1 MTRSLALFVLTVL
14 PLAAQSPLPSTI
26 EAVGDRTSITGN
38 SGLQPSASG
47 LRGGGAAYRA
57 EFTAGERRFEP
68 ALGRLAPTTLRV
80 SLAPNAL
87 RRGEQA
93 LALLRPQ
100 SLPQQRERCASFAH
114 DGGVEERF
122 DVRPEGL
129 ALSWHFP
136 QPLAGDGDLVVRYA
150 VASTLGAPLSSSD
163 GLRFGGEHGGVHI
176 GGVTGIDA
184 RGRSVAGSLQW
195 VEGGIELS
203 LPDAFVDAAT
213 YPIVLDPL
221 IGTWFP
227 VSSGLTFD
235 DGEPDAAYDA
245 TTNRFLV
252 VWRRTFSAT
261 DSDVR
266 GQLVTSGGSLVGGT
280 IFFGSNGVVSPPRVV
295 DLGVRDRFVTAWSQQ
310 VGSTSS
316 VQFEAVEA
324 GSGALGFA
332 TTVISSTT
340 DQYSGVDIG
349 CETDATIGT
358 SRGVV
363 VVYDDSGLD
372 AIRARRYWWN
382 SIDALQSAA
391 SYSVFV
397 DTLLGVVYSQPA
409 ISRTAA
415 ADGSL
420 LVAAKR
426 RSVLL
431 GGSAIEVA
439 KISSAPGGV
448 SATVVVA
455 SNSNDVLAAPDVDG
469 YGGRWNV
476 AWEQN
481 SVAGTLT
488 YDAVKVAPVGFDA
501 VANALVV
508 GTPVTFGGSPLGQAR
523 APSLGWTPGR
533 TWLGYE
539 FTATLPMP
547 ATTTLRVAAI
557 DSASCATCNDSFT
570 VGFPD
575 GPRIVVATGVSGGA
589 TTMETALVVY
599 HDTFHDVNAQ
609 LLRNFG
615 TSGSIVDLGGACGS
629 SGFQSF
635 SHSPGI
641 GSSGLRNTLS
651 GLPASTLAAI
661 FNFSQPTGTSV
672 CGPCVWVPFSVTVAP
687 PILAG
692 TAAVE
697 FGIPCLPALVGAQF
711 ESQWTTIDF
720 SQAPCAL
727 FPGLTNSNRLLMTVG
742 Q

>member
-1 MTRSLALFVLTVL
+1 MTRSLALFALTVL

-26 EAVGDRTSITGN
+26 EAVGDRTTITGN

-57 EFTAGERRFEP
+57 DFIAGERRFEP
-68 ALGRLAPTTLRV
+68 ALGRLAPTTSRV
-80 SLAPNAL
+80 SLSPKAL

-93 LALLRPQ
+93 LSLLRSQ
-100 SLPQQRERCASFAH
+100 ALPQQHERCAVFAH

-150 VASTLGAPLSSSD
+150 VASSLGTPRSD
-163 GLRFGGEHGGVHI
+163 GDGLAFVGEHGGVHV
-176 GGVTGIDA
+176 GGVTGVDA
-184 RGRSVAGSLQW
+184 RGHTVAGSLQW
-195 VEGGIELS
+195 VDGGLELS
-203 LPDAFVDAAT
+203 LPDAFLDTAV
-213 YPIVLDPL
+213 YPVVLDPL

-266 GQLVTSGGSLVGGT
+266 GQLVAASSTLVGGT
-280 IFFGSNGVVSPPRVV
+280 IFFGSSGVVSPPRVAN
-295 DLGVRDRFVTAWSQQ
+295 LGVRDRFVTAWSQLDA
-310 VGSTSS
+310 GTSS
-316 VQFEAVEA
+316 VEFQAVEA

-340 DQYSGVDIG
+340 DQYSGVGIG

-363 VVYDDSGLD
+363 VVYDDPGVD
-372 AIRARRYWWN
+372 AIRARRFWWN
-382 SIDALQSAA
+382 SADALLSAA

-397 DTLLGVVYSQPA
+397 DTLLGVAYSQPA

-431 GGSAIEVA
+431 GSSAIEVA
-439 KISSAPGGV
+439 RISSAPGGV

-455 SNSNDVLAAPDVDG
+455 SNSGDVLAAPDVDG
-469 YGGRWNV
+469 YGDRWNV

-488 YDAVKVAPVGFDA
+488 YDAVKVAPVRFDA

-539 FTATLPMP
+539 FTATLPAP

-557 DSASCATCNDSFT
+557 DSASCTSCNDSFT

-609 LLRNFG
+609 LLRNYG
-615 TSGSIVDLGGACGS
+615 TSGSIADLGGACGA

-672 CGPCVWVPFSVTVAP
+672 CGTCIWVPFSVTVAP
-687 PILAG
+687 PILGG
-692 TAAVE
+692 TASVE

>member
-1 MTRSLALFVLTVL
+1 MTRSLALFALTVL
-14 PLAAQSPLPSTI
+14 PLAAQSPQPSTI
-26 EAVGDRTSITGN
+26 EAVGDRTTITGN
-38 SGLQPSASG
+38 SGLQPSARG
-47 LRGGGAAYRA
+47 LRAGGAAYRA
-57 EFTAGERRFEP
+57 EFAAGERRFEP
-68 ALGRLAPTTLRV
+68 ALGRLAPTTSRV
-80 SLAPNAL
+80 SLAPQAM

-93 LALLRPQ
+93 LSLLRPQ
-100 SLPQQRERCASFAH
+100 ALPQQRERCATFAH

-150 VASTLGAPLSSSD
+150 VASSLGAPVSSSD

-184 RGRSVAGSLQW
+184 RGRSVPGSLQW

-203 LPDAFVDAAT
+203 LPDAFLDSAA

-266 GQLVTSGGSLVGGT
+266 GQLVTAGGSLVGGT
-280 IFFGSNGVVSPPRVV
+280 IFFGSSGVVSPPRVAN
-295 DLGVRDRFVTAWSQQ
+295 LGVRDRFVAAWSQLAA
-310 VGSTSS
+310 GTSS
-316 VQFEAVEA
+316 VEFQAVEA

-332 TTVISSTT
+332 TTVASSTT
-340 DQYSGVDIG
+340 DQFAGVDIG
-349 CETDATIGT
+349 SQTEAPVG
-358 SRGVV
+358 SNRGVV
-363 VVYDDSGLD
+363 VVYDDPGLD

-382 SIDALQSAA
+382 AADSLLSASA
-391 SYSVFV
+391 FSVFT
-397 DTLLGVVYSQPA
+397 DTLLGVAYSAPA
-409 ISRTAA
+409 IARTAA
-415 ADGSL
+415 ADGKL
-420 LVAAKR
+420 LVVAR
-426 RSVLL
+426 RRGVLL
-431 GGSAIEVA
+431 GNSAIEAAVVDA
-439 KISSAPGGV
+439 GGGGV
-448 SATVVVA
+448 SLSTVVA
-455 SNSNDVLAAPDVDG
+455 TSNDANLGAPDVDG
-469 YGGRWNV
+469 YASRWNV
-476 AWEQN
+476 AWER
-481 SVAGTLT
+481 AGLPASLV
-488 YDAVKVAPVGFDA
+488 YDAVRVAPVAIDPA
-501 VANALVV
+501 ANALVV
-508 GTPVTFGGSPLGQAR
+508 GGAVTFGGSLISQAR
-523 APSLGWTPGR
+523 APSLGYTPGR

-539 FTATLPMP
+539 LTATLPAP

-557 DSASCATCNDSFT
+557 DSGTCTSCNDSFT

-575 GPRIVVATGVSGGA
+575 GPRIVVATGVSGGL

-609 LLRNFG
+609 LLRNYG
-615 TSGSIVDLGGACGS
+615 TSGSIVDLGGACGA

-651 GLPASTLAAI
+651 GLPGSTLAAI

-687 PILAG
+687 PILGG
-692 TAAVE
+692 TASVE